1 MTTEGN
7 IAAFRR
13 LIEVGFS
20 QGDLDVVDEL
30 VSPDAIEHQR
40 GSKPGIDG
48 VKATISTLR
57 DWFSDLDLSVV
68 KLCADADTV
77 WALNR
82 ARGTNTGSIF
92 GNPPTGGS
100 MEIDVIDLA
109 RFVDGKLVEHWGVA
123 DQLGMLI
130 QLGLMQRPKSA
141 GAR

>member
-1 MTTEGN
+1 VTTEGN

-92 GNPPTGGS
+92 GNPPTGES
-100 MEIDVIDLA
+100 MEIDVVDLA

>member
-1 MTTEGN
+1 MSTEGN

-40 GSKPGIDG
+40 GIKPGIDG

-57 DWFSDLDLSVV
+57 NWFPDLELTVTM
-68 KLCADADTV
+68 LTADGDTV

-82 ARGTNTGSIF
+82 ARGTNMGSVF
-92 GNPPTGGS
+92 GNPPTGKS
-100 MEIDVIDLA
+100 MEIDVIDIA
-109 RFVDGKLVEHWGVA
+109 RFVDGKLVEHWGVP

-130 QLGLMQRPKSA
+130 QIGLAPRPQPV